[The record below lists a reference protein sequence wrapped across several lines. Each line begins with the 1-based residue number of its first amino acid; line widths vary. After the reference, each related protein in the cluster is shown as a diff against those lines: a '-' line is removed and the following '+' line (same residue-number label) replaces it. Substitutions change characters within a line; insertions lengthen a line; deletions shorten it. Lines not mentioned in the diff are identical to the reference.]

1 MPGETS
7 GLARDIRLVRRRA
20 WLFIPAFIVGVLVAL
35 GIGRVIGQANAVAIL
50 ELDTVLQELVVGGD
64 RGLRIFEAQSMA
76 MDDAFK
82 EKVIEAI
89 GDPDFDYAR
98 FDISLFPISVADG
111 VSRGNLTV
119 SIKASSKAEAE
130 RLRQAWVDV
139 FVREFTE
146 RDGLFRQRFIDSKRE
161 VLEIAEAEFDQ
172 AYNALLPRAREL
184 GVPLDE
190 LLRGS
195 NSLREE
201 YNRAEA
207 DLRARLAVARGAL
220 NSPAPI
226 TGALVGVITG
236 TPVPDAEAAVTL
248 RNYEAA
254 LSRAVT
260 EIEERRAKV
269 SDGGFPLEFQTAID
283 SLRALTELKFQAAS
297 RLDQARVAVT
307 TARSTVE
314 VTYRFSGG
322 VAGTVVGRIA
332 VVIAVTLVLGL
343 IAIYTLEWL
352 SQVSLRSD
360 DGVRRQA

>member
-20 WLFIPAFIVGVLVAL
+20 WLFVPAFIVGVLLAF
-35 GIGRVIGQANAVAIL
+35 GINRVIGQANAVAVL
-50 ELDTVLQELVVGGD
+50 KLDTVLQELVIGGD
-64 RGLRIFEAQSMA
+64 RGLRIFEAQSMTT
-76 MDDAFK
+76 DDAFK
-82 EKVIEAI
+82 EKVLQAI

-98 FDISLFPISVADG
+98 FNISLFPISVADG

-119 SIKASSKAEAE
+119 SIKDSSKAEAE

-139 FVREFTE
+139 FVTEFVAQ
-146 RDGLFRQRFIDSKRE
+146 DGLFRQRFIDSKRE
-161 VLEIAEAEFDQ
+161 VLEIAEAEFAA
-172 AYNALLPRAREL
+172 AYAALLPRAREL
-184 GVPLDE
+184 GLPLDE

-201 YNRAEA
+201 YNRTEA
-207 DLRARLAVARGAL
+207 DLRARLAMVRGAL
-220 NSPAPI
+220 DSPAPI
-226 TGALVGVITG
+226 TGSLVGVITG
-236 TPVPDAEAAVTL
+236 TPVPDAEAVATL
-248 RNYEAA
+248 RNYQSALAKAVAAIEA
-254 LSRAVT
+254 
-260 EIEERRAKV
+260 RREQV
-269 SDGGFPLEFQTAID
+269 SDGGYPVDFQTAVD

-314 VTYRFSGG
+314 VDYSFSGG
-322 VAGTVVGRIA
+322 VAGTLIGRVA

-360 DGVRRQA
+360 PGNRRNG